1 MTKILLATTIILA
14 TILALVIGIQAVE
27 VVDANPYP
35 RDSLP
40 DQGEFAVTIKTP
52 NNNTLLRD
60 GNIPLNFTVSYTE
73 AWKAYPMWYYTA
85 SLSSVDVYLDGNKT
99 SFDTQYGSNNYSGW
113 INQTSPGHH
122 VLNVTANFII
132 QYASFSSFPK
142 VVSKAVYFTVEQQ
155 EPIPSAAP
163 SKDTD
168 LLSNSMALLTIVIV
182 IVILAVALVSLLYF
196 KRRKGKP

>member
-1 MTKILLATTIILA
+1 MPKKLLATTIILS
-14 TILALVIGIQAVE
+14 TILALVVSTIDVE

-40 DQGEFAVTIKTP
+40 DNGEFAVTIKTP

-85 SLSSVDVYLDGNKT
+85 SLSSIDVYLDGNKT
-99 SFDTQYGSNNYSGW
+99 GFDSQYGSNNYSGW
-113 INQTSPGHH
+113 INQTSPGQHM
-122 VLNVTANFII
+122 LNVTANFII

-155 EPIPSAAP
+155 EPIPSAVP

-168 LLSNSMALLTIVIV
+168 LLSNSMALLTIAIV
-182 IVILAVALVSLLYF
+182 IVVVAVASISLVYF

>member
-1 MTKILLATTIILA
+1 MKRY
-14 TILALVIGIQAVE
+14 ALFVVMFVVSMLIGIQAVE
-27 VVDANPYP
+27 VVVANPYP

-40 DQGEFAVTIKTP
+40 DNGEFAVTIKTP

-60 GNIPLNFTVSYTE
+60 GNIPLNFTVSFTE

-113 INQTSPGHH
+113 INQTSPGQH
-122 VLNVTANFII
+122 VLNVTANFLI

-142 VVSKAVYFTVEQQ
+142 VVSKAVYFTVEQH
-155 EPIPSAAP
+155 EPIPSAVP
-163 SKDTD
+163 SKDTG
-168 LLSNSMALLTIVIV
+168 LLSNSMALLTIAIVIV
-182 IVILAVALVSLLYF
+182 IVAVASISLVYF
-196 KRRKGKP
+196 RRRKGKP